1 MHVHIHSHIERKCI
15 QTDTHIHIHIS
26 HTHSYKLILTH
37 TITHTIGSPE
47 EKEEGGSVY
56 EVLDHKGRPIPKGEE
71 VHEGVVTLSFGR

>member
-1 MHVHIHSHIERKCI
+1 MDSPLSILSHYIPDRTYC
-15 QTDTHIHIHIS
+15 
-26 HTHSYKLILTH
+26 HTHTYIH
-37 TITHTIGSPE
+37 TYHTIGSPE